1 MGDYYE
7 HDLLQGICM
16 EIMGPFQCEYEDE
29 RDKKKQIK
37 TMTMKTKIVFLLF
50 NKKLLKSLKI
60 SAIRKVDF

>member
-29 RDKKKQIK
+29 RDKKTDKDDDDEDEDCFFVI
-37 TMTMKTKIVFLLF
+37 
-50 NKKLLKSLKI
+50 
-60 SAIRKVDF
+60 